1 MRVPRGAEQ
10 EPDVKTLDRTT
21 VDRRPFPRLTMLL
34 LLAAALGGSAPAS
47 APPAPPAEPQG
58 DAVGEEE
65 LETFVP
71 SERLPADSAVAFPVD
86 I

>member
-1 MRVPRGAEQ
+1 M
-10 EPDVKTLDRTT
+10 KTL
-21 VDRRPFPRLTMLL
+21 PRLALLL
-34 LLAAALGGSAPAS
+34 LLAAALGGPAPAAS
-47 APPAPPAEPQG
+47 PTAGPQTG
-58 DAVGEEE
+58 TEDDGQE

>member
-1 MRVPRGAEQ
+1 MKTLHR
-10 EPDVKTLDRTT
+10 KTLDRRT
-21 VDRRPFPRLTMLL
+21 FPRLTLL
-34 LLAAALGGSAPAS
+34 LLVAAALGGSLPATAPAAS
-47 APPAPPAEPQG
+47 PAEPQG
-58 DAVGEEE
+58 GAVGEEE